1 MCAQQTA
8 TDMPSAG
15 LNIAELADQYTRP
28 LRGIGHQYRL
38 TREEQ
43 EGAVHGVGRALVDG
57 LADAAQA
64 FDVVV
69 AGRAPDLA
77 PDVVSVPC
85 NENQHDPKIAAV
97 ARTRFVMERS

>member
-43 EGAVHGVGRALVDG
+43 EGAV
-57 LADAAQA
+57 Q
-64 FDVVV
+64 
-69 AGRAPDLA
+69 
-77 PDVVSVPC
+77 S
-85 NENQHDPKIAAV
+85 
-97 ARTRFVMERS
+97 T